1 MEAFARNFGAP
12 DATTSF
18 PNGCEEVIHAPGI
31 ALGRLTLR
39 PGWRWSNDVRPLMG
53 SESCPVHHVG
63 YCLSGS
69 LHVEMDDG
77 TTLEIGSGDLYA
89 IPPGHDAWV
98 VGSEICTLLDWAG
111 KAREPGV
118 AVADPIGGTR

>member
-1 MEAFARNFGAP
+1 MQVFARSFGTP
-12 DATTSF
+12 DTTTTF
-18 PNGCEEVIHAPGI
+18 PNGCEEVVEVQGRTVA
-31 ALGRLTLR
+31 RLTLR

-53 SESCPVHHVG
+53 SESCPKQHAG

-77 TTLEIGSGDLYA
+77 TALEIGPGDLYA

-98 VGSEICTLLDWAG
+98 VGNEICTLLDWAG
-111 KAREPGV
+111 TVQENAGP
-118 AVADPIGGTR
+118 VADPLRVTR